1 MKRET
6 KQKMNGVI
14 YYLLTS
20 FTAKRKKTRPWSP
33 PNITLSR
40 LTTTDWPYQFVWP
53 FKTVH
58 YSAQH
63 FLKFSSNN
71 ITIAAVIGKNNKFGI
86 SSSKIKTTT
95 NTAAASAHRE
105 DGVWAWPKQLVMP
118 RPLPKLLEMVEGTP
132 PPTTT
137 TKNTNVIMIVF
148 CCLILIFFW

>member
-1 MKRET
+1 MKST
-6 KQKMNGVI
+6 KHNAVKADYHWLAI
-14 YYLLTS
+14 PICL
-20 FTAKRKKTRPWSP
+20 A
-33 PNITLSR
+33 
-40 LTTTDWPYQFVWP
+40 

-71 ITIAAVIGKNNKFGI
+71 ITIAAVIGNNNKFGI

-95 NTAAASAHRE
+95 NTAAASAHTERME
-105 DGVWAWPKQLVMP
+105 LGRGLKQLVMP

-137 TKNTNVIMIVF
+137 TTKTRM
-148 CCLILIFFW
+148 